1 MKRERCYR
9 QRGKEVCLVEL
20 TGLVALHRPPAGE
33 TTPTG
38 SEKGPGRRA
47 RPDRARLTRQAL
59 DDLAPEVSLPQ
70 VRAFEDAGWVF
81 AAASEHA
88 ESGPDAARAKVF
100 VSQGG
105 RLALGTNRLFVQLHG
120 DPSERQA
127 DELLRPHGC
136 RVLEKLSFA
145 PGLFR
150 VELTARARGDAL
162 DVANELPAAG
172 VCKFAEPELIEM
184 TGAR

>member
-1 MKRERCYR
+1 M
-9 QRGKEVCLVEL
+9 CLLEL
-20 TGLVALHRPPAGE
+20 TDLVALRRPPAEE
-33 TTPTG
+33 TTQTG
-38 SEKGPGRRA
+38 GEKGATRRA
-47 RPDRARLTRQAL
+47 RPDAARLTRQAL

-88 ESGPDAARAKVF
+88 GAEPDAARAKVF
-100 VSQGG
+100 VGRGG
-105 RLALGTNRLFVQLHG
+105 RLTLGTNRLFVQLHG

-127 DELLRPHGC
+127 GELLRPHGC
-136 RVLEKLSFA
+136 RVLERLTFA

-172 VCKFAEPELIEM
+172 VCEFAEPELIEM